1 MTDVIVKIE
10 LEDPESEARLFEA
23 VDHFATNKGTKALS
37 EHDCDDAP
45 QIMIKSVP
53 DGGFCKKTV
62 IFQDRN
68 DAEEFMFYW
77 RRYQQVA

>member
-37 EHDCDDAP
+37 EP
-45 QIMIKSVP
+45 L
-53 DGGFCKKTV
+53 
-62 IFQDRN
+62 
-68 DAEEFMFYW
+68 EEPAAKARATAGWSMAG
-77 RRYQQVA
+77 RISR